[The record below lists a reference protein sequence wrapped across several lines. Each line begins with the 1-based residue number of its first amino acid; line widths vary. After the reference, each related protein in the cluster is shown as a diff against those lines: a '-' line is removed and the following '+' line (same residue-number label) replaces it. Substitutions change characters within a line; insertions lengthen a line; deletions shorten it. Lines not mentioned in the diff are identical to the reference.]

1 MPTTNLFALCV
12 LALGIGAL
20 ALAIAYETARITAM
34 SGRSALVRR
43 KLQSRTEELKALTA
57 QVADTGS
64 RADLQQATLDRLV
77 LERGRLT
84 GLIASVKASKV
95 ALVHEL
101 GDPESSAL
109 LYECDLTTT
118 PDFGRIEARRL
129 LFARE
134 IWGCRNVVHVW
145 ADTPDEAMAAVQR
158 AFNTRS
164 GLMAGRVQRVVSA
177 AVAGAR
183 DEAAE

>member
-1 MPTTNLFALCV
+1 MPSTNLFALCV
-12 LALGIGAL
+12 LGLGIGAL
-20 ALAIAYETARITAM
+20 VLAIAYEATRITAM

-43 KLQSRTEELKALTA
+43 KLQSRTEALKALTG
-57 QVADTGS
+57 QVADTES

-84 GLIASVKASKV
+84 SLIASVKASKV

-109 LYECDLTTT
+109 LFECDLRTT
-118 PDFGRIEARRL
+118 PDFARIEARRL

-134 IWGCRNVVHVW
+134 IWGCRNVAHVW
-145 ADTPDEAMAAVQR
+145 ADTPDEATAAVGR
-158 AFNTRS
+158 AFNARS
-164 GLMAGRVQRVVSA
+164 GLLAGNVQRVGSA
-177 AVAGAR
+177 TVAGAR